1 MRASSSSYSKVMA
14 WVALDR
20 AVTSVESFGLEGP
33 VERWRATRDEIHA
46 AVCSEGYSAKLGSFV
61 QAFGEEKLDASLLL
75 LPALGFLPAS
85 DPRIVGTIEAIEREL
100 MHDGFVLRY
109 RTEEGIDNSA
119 RNLSDAT
126 HPSEDRS
133 ER

>member
-1 MRASSSSYSKVMA
+1 MSREPDEGIWEIRGPRRHSTYSKVMA

-46 AVCSEGYSAKLGSFV
+46 AVCSEGYSAKLGSSV
-61 QAFGEEKLDASLLL
+61 QEFGEEQLDASLLL

-85 DPRIVGTIEAIEREL
+85 DPRIVGTIEAIARER
-100 MHDGFVLRY
+100 
-109 RTEEGIDNSA
+109 
-119 RNLSDAT
+119 
-126 HPSEDRS
+126 
-133 ER
+133 